1 MNRFES
7 LRAISV
13 RNLPSAWGEIVEP
26 GLIGEVG
33 SRLLGHAVEDAVPAR
48 AGGGQPVFSAGSGP
62 RP

>member
-26 GLIGEVG
+26 GLIDDE
-33 SRLLGHAVEDAVPAR
+33 L
-48 AGGGQPVFSAGSGP
+48 
-62 RP
+62 